1 MPRKQIEQSRVLTV
15 RMTDD
20 LYSLVTTMA
29 RRYGNNADV
38 LRAGV
43 MALWRE
49 FNALPGAEGQGDDTP
64 PDAPDA

>member
-1 MPRKQIEQSRVLTV
+1 MPKKQIEQSRVLTV

-38 LRAGV
+38 LRAGI

-49 FNALPGAEGQGDDTP
+49 FDAPPAAGGV

>member
-1 MPRKQIEQSRVLTV
+1 MPKKQIEQSRVLTV

-43 MALWRE
+43 VALWRE
-49 FNALPGAEGQGDDTP
+49 YNALPGAEKP
-64 PDAPDA
+64 LPDAPADPDA